1 MAELDFS
8 SPSISKPHHFINKYK
23 FNSTDP
29 KFIVQLSDP
38 TIREHMTTN
47 WNKET
52 LGGSTA
58 RLPIKPNKNIAMLK
72 EVPTYVSDEELLK
85 QIQDIFGEVSS
96 IYRLQT
102 AEKKYLRT
110 VKVTFDNHNQLER
123 ALCDNVT
130 LHGLNLKLR
139 AEKLNI
145 NNG

>member
-1 MAELDFS
+1 
-8 SPSISKPHHFINKYK
+8 
-23 FNSTDP
+23 
-29 KFIVQLSDP
+29 
-38 TIREHMTTN
+38 MTTN
-47 WNKET
+47 WNKEM

-58 RLPIKPNKNIAMLK
+58 RLPIKPNQNIAMLK

-110 VKVTFDNHNQLER
+110 VKVTFNNHNQLEK
-123 ALCDNVT
+123 ALRDNVT
-130 LHGLNLKLR
+130 LHGLNLRLR
-139 AEKLNI
+139 AAKLNT